1 MTNQGPDRDERE
13 DRPGTTP
20 PRAACPVCGSPVM
33 EIRGKLQCTRCRTIC
48 ETCCEG
54 GRT

>member
-1 MTNQGPDRDERE
+1 MESTAKPADENKPRE
-13 DRPGTTP
+13 PERPTT
-20 PRAACPVCGSPVM
+20 AACPVCGGRLI

-54 GRT
+54 GRG